1 MPFKKILQEFVERT
15 PGASGAILADWEGEA
30 VEQFCRYDDFELKI
44 IGAHK
49 GIILNLIKELH
60 AAIAAGKPHE
70 ALITTETLHVII
82 GPVGQDYSLVMTLDR
97 DAIVGRALYSFKETV
112 LSLYKEIY

>member
-1 MPFKKILQEFVERT
+1 VETT

-49 GIILNLIKELH
+49 GIILNLIKDLH
-60 AAIAAGKPHE
+60 RSIAAGDPQE
-70 ALITTETLHVII
+70 VLFTTESLHVVI

-97 DAIVGRALYSFKETV
+97 DAIVGRALCRFKETV
-112 LSLYKEIY
+112 QSLYKEIY

>member
-1 MPFKKILQEFVERT
+1 MPFKRILQEFVENT
-15 PGASGAILADWEGEA
+15 PGAIGAILADWEGEA

-49 GIILNLIKELH
+49 GIILNLIKDLH
-60 AAIAAGKPHE
+60 KAAAAGNPQE
-70 ALITTETLHVII
+70 ALISTESLHVII

-97 DAIVGRALYSFKETV
+97 DAIVGRALYGFKEAV
-112 LSLYKEIY
+112 QSLYKEIY